1 MGTQSGFYYLCEVGP
16 GEHPELPVISR
27 VQGTTDWLAPL
38 IDRLRGA
45 SLAPGRLG
53 RLPTPPSVRERV
65 RGPRR
70 EQKDEEGPSMSRAA
84 RAACSV
90 EELLTSLKGPV
101 ADKSLSQP
109 LPTLHVFQGF

>member
-84 RAACSV
+84 REDPSH
-90 EELLTSLKGPV
+90 EETSIIFDAP
-101 ADKSLSQP
+101 
-109 LPTLHVFQGF
+109 